1 MTLCNSCNPDDGDKD
16 EIDNPVIPD
25 PEGTVSLDMSNPLEK
40 IDGRIYLEEGNF
52 NGALFTTLGK
62 VRGLGD
68 VTTIPKTGWV
78 SKIAAIEGHGYIA
91 YYNNQYWRLFV
102 SAYNSAM
109 TGTTRA
115 IVKFQRPFPGSE
127 KEIKLK
133 TGTVTLD
140 DNSSN
145 YQIVEFTNESLF
157 PFTVTVPQSANWIT
171 ASSATTDNA
180 TPPNIVRIAPREKN
194 PTMQS
199 REGTIT
205 VKSDIGK
212 EIPIKV
218 MQAGG
223 ESWITVEGNY
233 GSSIYL
239 SGTGTATVQVRSND
253 QWTATSSEN
262 WCTVSPNFGNG
273 NGTVTI
279 NATENT
285 TGTSRNTVVT
295 LTTKD
300 NKAKVE
306 LNAVQSGSSLSV
318 SRNSI
323 SFSAPASQNTFTV
336 SSNASWTA
344 TSDKDWCTVV
354 TNNNT
359 VTVSVSE
366 NLSGT
371 DRNATVTV
379 AVSEELKTM
388 VNISQ
393 AKATLS
399 VSRTSISFTGIQSQ
413 NSFTVTSNVSWT
425 VTSDQAWCSATKNN
439 NQVTVSATE
448 NLSGT
453 ARTATIKVVLSE
465 QHYTTVTVTQDVP
478 TLDISK
484 TALSFPKTPANQE
497 TITVTS
503 NVSSWNVVS
512 NSSWCTASKSGNN
525 VTVSV
530 SQNNT
535 GILRQATVTISLP
548 GNVKAITV
556 SQAAYDVGDFYNVTG
571 IQGIV
576 YKLTEVGHGMIVS
589 LDETQKIW
597 SSVQFS
603 TGANSNT
610 DGLYNMGRIKL
621 LDNWSTRYLA
631 FAWCDAKNTGTVTGW
646 YLPALN
652 ELNDIYSVF
661 GLVNE
666 ALSNNGGVRIS
677 SDNHYWSS
685 TEYSSLEAW
694 SRIYQSHTNRDKSYS
709 RFVRAVKSF

>member
-1 MTLCNSCNPDDGDKD
+1 MKSKSKSKLIFLCCLIVMTLCNSCKPDDSNKD

-52 NGALFTTLGK
+52 NGALFATLGK
-62 VRGLGD
+62 IRGLGD

-109 TGTTRA
+109 TGTARA

-171 ASSATTDNA
+171 ASSATTDNV

-205 VKSDIGK
+205 VRSDIG
-212 EIPIKV
+212 EEVPIKV

-233 GSSIYL
+233 GGSIYL
-239 SGTGTATVQVRSND
+239 SGTGTGTVQVRSND

-262 WCTVSPNFGNG
+262 WCTVSPNFGDG

-295 LTTKD
+295 LTTRD

-371 DRNATVTV
+371 DRNAIVTV
-379 AVSEELKTM
+379 AVSEELKTI

-399 VSRTSISFTGIQSQ
+399 VSKTSISFTGIQSQ

-425 VTSDQAWCSATKNN
+425 AVSNQAWCTVERNSNTVNISATANLTGATRTATITVSISENQSVAVTVTQAAATLSISTTSISLAGNQSVASFTVTTNISLWTVSSNQNWCSVTKNN

-465 QHYTTVTVTQDVP
+465 QHYITVTVMQDVP

-484 TALSFPKTPANQE
+484 TALSFPKTPAKQE

-512 NSSWCTASKSGNN
+512 NSSWCIVSKSGNS
-525 VTVSV
+525 VTASV
-530 SQNNT
+530 SQNST
-535 GILRQATVTISLP
+535 GIVRQATVTISLP

-556 SQAAYDVGDFYNVTG
+556 SQNAY
-571 IQGIV
+571 
-576 YKLTEVGHGMIVS
+576 ESPH
-589 LDETQKIW
+589 
-597 SSVQFS
+597 
-603 TGANSNT
+603 
-610 DGLYNMGRIKL
+610 
-621 LDNWSTRYLA
+621 
-631 FAWCDAKNTGTVTGW
+631 
-646 YLPALN
+646 
-652 ELNDIYSVF
+652 
-661 GLVNE
+661 
-666 ALSNNGGVRIS
+666 
-677 SDNHYWSS
+677 
-685 TEYSSLEAW
+685 
-694 SRIYQSHTNRDKSYS
+694 
-709 RFVRAVKSF
+709 